1 MLIYDCRGHG
11 KSGKPSGPY
20 TVEGFADDLADL
32 LDHVGWDSALAA
44 GASMGGCVSL
54 AFAASYPKRARA
66 LGLFDT
72 TAWYGADAPKQWE
85 ERAQKA
91 LSAGLGSMVEFQT
104 TRWFGDAFRARHPEI
119 VRQCV
124 EVFLRNDLPS
134 YAASCRM
141 LGACD
146 LRAKLP
152 GMKLPAAVLVGEED
166 YAAPPAMAEALHRGI
181 CRIVL
186 RGDQGRASP
195 HALGSAGSG
204 CGRAVPP
211 ARSGR
216 RAMMPFDLVEP
227 GSLGEALALL
237 DPGDPSVRPLA
248 GGTALM
254 LMMKSGLFRPKRLVS
269 LRAAGERLSR
279 VKTGTDGGLRIGA
292 MVRLSTLER
301 APEIHRGFRVIAR
314 TLRTLANVRVRN
326 VATLGG
332 HLAHADPH
340 ADLPPVLIALGASIV
355 AAGPSGERI
364 IPAEQFA
371 TGIYETALKG
381 DELIVEVTLPPPGN
395 WRAAYAK
402 CTTRSADDWPALGV
416 AVAVE
421 AAGTAVKEARVVIGA
436 AVERPVRL
444 KSAEDLL
451 RGKSLDDRADAAGG
465 RGRGGR
471 GRCRGR
477 YPRLGR
483 LQEAAGENPCRA
495 RVAGGLA
502 GRGARP

>member
-1 MLIYDCRGHG
+1 
-11 KSGKPSGPY
+11 
-20 TVEGFADDLADL
+20 
-32 LDHVGWDSALAA
+32 
-44 GASMGGCVSL
+44 
-54 AFAASYPKRARA
+54 
-66 LGLFDT
+66 
-72 TAWYGADAPKQWE
+72 
-85 ERAQKA
+85 
-91 LSAGLGSMVEFQT
+91 
-104 TRWFGDAFRARHPEI
+104 
-119 VRQCV
+119 
-124 EVFLRNDLPS
+124 
-134 YAASCRM
+134 
-141 LGACD
+141 
-146 LRAKLP
+146 
-152 GMKLPAAVLVGEED
+152 
-166 YAAPPAMAEALHRGI
+166 
-181 CRIVL
+181 
-186 RGDQGRASP
+186 
-195 HALGSAGSG
+195 
-204 CGRAVPP
+204 
-211 ARSGR
+211 
-216 RAMMPFDLVEP
+216 MMPFDLVEP

-254 LMMKSGLFRPKRLVS
+254 LLMKSGLFRPKRLVS

-292 MVRLSTLER
+292 MVRLSALER

-355 AAGPSGERI
+355 AASPVGERI

-371 TGIYETALKG
+371 TGIYETALKSG
-381 DELIVEVTLPPPGN
+381 ELIVEVTLPPPGN

-421 AAGTAVKEARVVIGA
+421 AAGTVVKEARVVIGA

-451 RGKSLDDRADAAGG
+451 RGKSLDIALMRRAG
-465 RGRGGR
+465 
-471 GRCRGR
+471 
-477 YPRLGR
+477 
-483 LQEAAGENPCRA
+483 EAAAEEADVVADMHGSAAYKKQLVRIHVARA
-495 RVAGGLA
+495 LQAAWQDGD
-502 GRGARP
+502 ARP

>member
-1 MLIYDCRGHG
+1 
-11 KSGKPSGPY
+11 
-20 TVEGFADDLADL
+20 
-32 LDHVGWDSALAA
+32 
-44 GASMGGCVSL
+44 
-54 AFAASYPKRARA
+54 
-66 LGLFDT
+66 
-72 TAWYGADAPKQWE
+72 
-85 ERAQKA
+85 
-91 LSAGLGSMVEFQT
+91 
-104 TRWFGDAFRARHPEI
+104 
-119 VRQCV
+119 
-124 EVFLRNDLPS
+124 
-134 YAASCRM
+134 
-141 LGACD
+141 
-146 LRAKLP
+146 
-152 GMKLPAAVLVGEED
+152 
-166 YAAPPAMAEALHRGI
+166 
-181 CRIVL
+181 
-186 RGDQGRASP
+186 
-195 HALGSAGSG
+195 
-204 CGRAVPP
+204 
-211 ARSGR
+211 
-216 RAMMPFDLVEP
+216 MMPFDLVEP

-254 LMMKSGLFRPKRLVS
+254 LLMKSGLFRPKRLVS

-301 APEIHRGFRVIAR
+301 APEIHRSFRVIAR

-355 AAGPSGERI
+355 AASPVGERI

-381 DELIVEVTLPPPGN
+381 GELIVEVTLPPPGN

-444 KSAEDLL
+444 KSAEALL
-451 RGKSLDDRADAAGG
+451 RGKSLDLALMRRAG
-465 RGRGGR
+465 
-471 GRCRGR
+471 
-477 YPRLGR
+477 
-483 LQEAAGENPCRA
+483 EAAAEEADVVADIHGSAAYKKQLVRIHVARA
-495 RVAGGLA
+495 LQAAWQDGD
-502 GRGARP
+502 ARS

>member
-1 MLIYDCRGHG
+1 
-11 KSGKPSGPY
+11 
-20 TVEGFADDLADL
+20 
-32 LDHVGWDSALAA
+32 
-44 GASMGGCVSL
+44 
-54 AFAASYPKRARA
+54 
-66 LGLFDT
+66 
-72 TAWYGADAPKQWE
+72 
-85 ERAQKA
+85 
-91 LSAGLGSMVEFQT
+91 
-104 TRWFGDAFRARHPEI
+104 
-119 VRQCV
+119 
-124 EVFLRNDLPS
+124 
-134 YAASCRM
+134 
-141 LGACD
+141 
-146 LRAKLP
+146 
-152 GMKLPAAVLVGEED
+152 
-166 YAAPPAMAEALHRGI
+166 
-181 CRIVL
+181 
-186 RGDQGRASP
+186 
-195 HALGSAGSG
+195 
-204 CGRAVPP
+204 
-211 ARSGR
+211 
-216 RAMMPFDLVEP
+216 MMPFDLVEP

-254 LMMKSGLFRPKRLVS
+254 LLMKSGLFRPKRLIS

-355 AAGPSGERI
+355 AASPVGERI

-381 DELIVEVTLPPPGN
+381 GELIVEVTLPPPGN

-421 AAGTAVKEARVVIGA
+421 VVGTAVKEARVVIGA

-451 RGKSLDDRADAAGG
+451 RGKSLDIALMRQAG
-465 RGRGGR
+465 
-471 GRCRGR
+471 
-477 YPRLGR
+477 
-483 LQEAAGENPCRA
+483 EAAAEEADVVADIHGSAAYKKQLVRIHVARA
-495 RVAGGLA
+495 LQAAWQDGD
-502 GRGARP
+502 ARP